1 MHPPRPGLLIGLLLL
16 CSVELT
22 AQRNLKVCLDSI
34 VLLVASEFACPLGE
48 KVEFITPVAP
58 QQRIGL
64 DSLRIQFSQAGR
76 YQVTCSCKNAGGTWT
91 IEVSDCQSYPC
102 IGPNLVPN
110 PSFETYQACDS
121 VSTLTNKIVAW
132 QDLTLTHGAITGS
145 TDYFNS
151 GCTRNSALG
160 LYRQVPQDNPPR
172 SGKGMIGG
180 FQFRYQAYT
189 VIWDT
194 TGRLRK
200 EYAYVKLNKPME
212 VGKQY
217 RVRFYTKF
225 TYSRQFRNGS
235 IDRLGAV
242 LSVDNPQTLFNSQ
255 VKPTIYVGNPPQV
268 ESPTGRLLRDTAFW
282 IPVSKVIKADRA
294 YQYLL
299 LGHFHDL
306 NETSIRNFFQGTN
319 AYNAYYLFDD
329 VSVEEIRAP
338 LPYRV
343 VQIEKVCRLQD
354 TVTLVQKL
362 GCDSTF
368 ITKRVFSTSAD
379 TVRIIGLTCAARDT
393 GVFLQKLQKRN
404 GCDSIVLLRIRLQKC
419 PDFDDR
425 EKTALFVPE
434 AISPNGDGVNDAFQL
449 FLKPGQNRKVLR
461 LAIFDRWGSLVF
473 EQKDFT
479 LRTEEVTWRP
489 DAQSIGS
496 FTWLILL
503 QMPNGKTELLRGAV
517 QILR

>member
-1 MHPPRPGLLIGLLLL
+1 MHPSKLGFLIGILLL
-16 CSVELT
+16 CGVELA
-22 AQRNLKVCLDSI
+22 AQRSLKVCQDSI
-34 VLLVASEFACPLGE
+34 VLLVAREFACPLGE
-48 KVEFITPVAP
+48 KVEFITPAVP

-64 DSLRIQFSQAGR
+64 DSLRIQFSQTGQ
-76 YQVTCSCKNAGGTWT
+76 YQISCRCKNAGGAWT
-91 IEVSDCQSYPC
+91 IEVSDCQTYPC
-102 IGPNLVPN
+102 LGPNLVPN
-110 PSFETYQACDS
+110 PSFENYQTCDS
-121 VSTLTNKIVAW
+121 VSTLTNKIAAW

-151 GCTRNSALG
+151 GCTRNSPLG
-160 LYRQVPQDNPPR
+160 LYRQIPQDNPPR

-180 FQFRYQAYT
+180 FQFRFQAYT

-200 EYAYVKLNKPME
+200 EYAYVKLIKPMQA
-212 VGKQY
+212 GKQY
-217 RVRFYTKF
+217 RVRFYAKF

-235 IDRLGAV
+235 IDRLGAA
-242 LSVDNPQTLFNSQ
+242 LSVDNPQMLFNSQ
-255 VKPTIYVGNPPQV
+255 VKPTIYIGSPPQV
-268 ESPTGRLLRDTAFW
+268 ESPAGKLLRDTAFW
-282 IPVSKVIKADRA
+282 IPVSKVIQADRA

-329 VSVEEIRAP
+329 ASVEEIKAP
-338 LPYRV
+338 LPYRA

-354 TVTLVQKL
+354 TATLVQNL
-362 GCDSTF
+362 GCDSIL

-379 TVRIIGLTCAARDT
+379 TVQITGLTCVARDT
-393 GVFLQKLQKRN
+393 GVFVQKLQKRN
-404 GCDSIVLLRIRLQKC
+404 GCDSIVLRQIRWRPC
-419 PDFDDR
+419 PDFDDG

-449 FLKPGQNRKVLR
+449 FLKPDQNRKVLR

-479 LRTEEVTWRP
+479 PHAEEMIWRP
-489 DAQSIGS
+489 DAQSIGP

-503 QMPNGKTELLRGAV
+503 QRPNGKTELLRGAV